1 MTREAWIEEIDSL
14 SSLISWC
21 RNNYECED
29 IFEDF
34 IYEDSLSEYVW
45 DDINNFDWSWE
56 QLRDNLDNIDTGYP
70 WYRVDG
76 SFDYVGY
83 SEHEY
88 DEFKEQVLENLDAEG
103 FFEDEEEDDDD
114 AIELEQQVETVEVP
128 DEPEIDAV
136 DLGSYDDM
144 STVIWGITQ
153 DYIEPMPDPDTVRPI
168 ENNSACYATVQWR
181 DVAEPDEPITPVDLE
196 AIPFGA

>member
-1 MTREAWIEEIDSL
+1 MTRVEWIEEIDSL
-14 SSLISWC
+14 SSLICWC
-21 RNNYECED
+21 RDNCECED

-34 IYEDSLSEYVW
+34 ISEDSLSEYVW

-88 DEFKEQVLENLDAEG
+88 DEFMEQVLENLDEEG

-114 AIELEQQVETVEVP
+114 ATEPAQQAEAVEVP

-136 DLGSYDDM
+136 DLGSFDAM

-153 DYIEPMPDPDTVRPI
+153 DYIEPVPDPDTVRPI
-168 ENNSACYATVQWR
+168 ENNSTCYATYRR
-181 DVAEPDEPITPVDLE
+181 DITEQDDSITPVDLE